1 MPDIAVLVKASLNPD
16 MARIGPDDSVDLN
29 SIPLKISDIDRNAVE
44 EAVKLK
50 EKLGGKL
57 YAVSVLTWGPVKLRN
72 KDLRLAVQE
81 ALAKGVDEAI
91 VVADDELTPGDQTTT
106 AKAIKAALEKH
117 GVKPELILAGE
128 ATIDEVTS
136 QVPGR
141 LASLLGYKYLSFVR
155 KLDVD
160 NGRIIAERD
169 LEDYIEVV
177 EASLPAVVSVT
188 QEINEPRPP
197 TLLQIRR
204 AARKP
209 VKEYS
214 ASELENVGKPV
225 RRIVQIRGVQVKRKQ
240 QIIEGDNLE
249 EIAEKLIE
257 ALARE
262 GVLKL

>member
-16 MARIGPDDSVDLN
+16 MARIGPDGSVDLS

-44 EAVKLK
+44 EAVRLK

-57 YAVSVLTWGPVKLRN
+57 YAVSILTWGPVKLRA

-91 VVADDELTPGDQTTT
+91 IVADDELTPGDQATT

-117 GVKPELILAGE
+117 GIKPDIILAGE

-141 LASLLGYKYLSFVR
+141 LASLLGYRYLSFVR
-155 KLDVD
+155 KLDID
-160 NGRIIAERD
+160 DGRIVAERD
-169 LEDYIEVV
+169 LEDYIEIV
-177 EASLPAVVSVT
+177 EASLPVVVSVT

-209 VKEYS
+209 ITEYK
-214 ASELENVGKPV
+214 ASDLEDVGKPMRKIVEV
-225 RRIVQIRGVQVKRKQ
+225 RGIQVKRKQ
-240 QIIEGDNLE
+240 QIIEGDSLE
-249 EIAEKLIE
+249 EVAEKLIE
-257 ALARE
+257 ALTRE

>member
-1 MPDIAVLVKASLNPD
+1 MGVIAVLVKASLNPD
-16 MARIGPDDSVDLN
+16 MVRVGDDGRVDLS

-44 EAVKLK
+44 EAVRLK
-50 EKLGGKL
+50 QKLGWRLVG
-57 YAVSVLTWGPVKLRN
+57 VSVLTWGPVEARM

-91 VVADDELTPGDQTTT
+91 VVADDSLLPGDQSMT
-106 AKAIKAALEKH
+106 AKLIKAALESH
-117 GVKPELILAGE
+117 NIKPDLILAGE

-141 LASLLGYKYLSFVR
+141 LAALMGYSYVSFAR
-155 KLDVD
+155 KLEVS
-160 NGRIIAERD
+160 NGRVVAERD

-177 EASLPAVVSVT
+177 EAPLPAVVSVT

-209 VKEYS
+209 VKTVK
-214 ASELENVGKPV
+214 ASDIGFSGGPS
-225 RRIVQIRGVQVKRKQ
+225 RRILEVRGVQVKRKRV
-240 QIIEGDNLE
+240 IIEASSLE
-249 EIAEKLIE
+249 EAAERLID
-257 ALARE
+257 ALVSE
-262 GVLKL
+262 GVLKV